1 MEKLAMTNLQLTLLG
16 CVLLLLHA
24 CTTSGNPSIKDETE
38 ASINDKIRQGVTS
51 KDEVTAMLGDPLEAD
66 FINDGQEVWT
76 YELSRITPLARNYIP
91 YVNVL
96 SSGSDAV
103 EQKLTILF
111 DENDIVE
118 DFNWLESV
126 TERRTGVLVK
136 P

>member
-1 MEKLAMTNLQLTLLG
+1 MTILQLTLIG
-16 CVLLLLHA
+16 TAVLALQG
-24 CTTSGNPSIKDETE
+24 CTTSGNPSIKGQTET
-38 ASINDKIRQGVTS
+38 SISEKIQEGITS
-51 KDEVTAMLGDPLEAD
+51 KEEVATLLGDPIEAT

-91 YVNVL
+91 YVSVI
-96 SSGSDAV
+96 SSGSDAI

-111 DENDIVE
+111 DENDVVA

-126 TERRTGVLVK
+126 TERRSGVFVR